1 MLYSLLQMKRPRS
14 YSPHAIEAGR
24 LLGEQIAIARRERRW
39 SQKDLAERAGITPP
53 TLSKVEHGDPGVAL
67 GTAFE
72 LASLVGVPLFHEDRT
87 PLSLDLDRTQARA
100 ALLPARVRARKGKLI
115 DDF

>member
-1 MLYSLLQMKRPRS
+1 MKRPRN
-14 YSPHAIEAGR
+14 YSPYAIEAAR

-39 SQKDLAERAGITPP
+39 SQKDLAERADITPP
-53 TLSKVEHGDPGVAL
+53 TLAKVERGDPGVAL

-72 LASLVGVPLFHEDRT
+72 LASLVGVTLFPPPR
-87 PLSLDLDRTQARA
+87 PDLDRTQARA
-100 ALLPARVRARKGKLI
+100 ALLPARVRARKGDLN